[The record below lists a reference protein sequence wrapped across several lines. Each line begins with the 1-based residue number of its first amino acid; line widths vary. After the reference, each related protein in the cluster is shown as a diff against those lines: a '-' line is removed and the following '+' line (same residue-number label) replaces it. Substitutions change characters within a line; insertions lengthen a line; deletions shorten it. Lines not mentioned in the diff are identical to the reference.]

1 VRPPILDA
9 EAKKTSSA
17 AEGSTSSTS
26 KSDAKPS
33 STSSGTAK
41 PTDKKPNN
49 APKAQP
55 TSSNDEG
62 GGTGT
67 FIAAILLSAALG
79 MAGTAGL
86 AYFKVFPF
94 NQWAVQSNLTPEI
107 AKLQK
112 RIFDLENA
120 QPDLAPYAT
129 NDDLSALQSNIAA
142 IDTTPIESA
151 IASIEAQ
158 LATLNTPAEAP
169 AAVDLNP
176 IETALAT
183 LEQDVADLKT
193 TQQQLANN
201 AASQASDTGEPTSAA
216 PAIDLTPIN
225 SQLAAQSENLAGL
238 QARLETQS
246 EAVANLQADL
256 AKLQSQIATLEQ
268 DQSARQ
274 AANSAIAAARVP
286 ILLSEIDAA
295 IQKGQP
301 FAARLEELSN
311 SLKVTPEGEVMNIAQ
326 NGITPASSLPAQFE
340 DLRPTLLAARP
351 GVEQD
356 APWQDKLM
364 GTLKDAVNLRPL
376 DADGSDPLAIL
387 DQIEDALAAQR
398 LADAQQLVTQ
408 LPASMQEAATPL
420 SNALLDH
427 LTIEQWQTDMRTT
440 LLSQNHQA
448 EGDGQ

>member
-33 STSSGTAK
+33 GTQSRAAK
-41 PTDKKPNN
+41 PADKKPND
-49 APKAQP
+49 APKTQP

-94 NQWAVQSNLTPEI
+94 NQWVDQSALSPEI

-120 QPDLAPYAT
+120 QPDLAPYAK
-129 NDDLSALQSNIAA
+129 NDDLRAVQTAVEA
-142 IDTTPIESA
+142 IDIDQIKSA
-151 IASIEAQ
+151 FASIEAQ
-158 LATLNTPAEAP
+158 IATLASPAEAP
-169 AAVDLNP
+169 APIDLAP
-176 IETALAT
+176 IESALAT

-201 AASQASDTGEPTSAA
+201 AASQASDTGELPAAA

-238 QARLETQS
+238 QARLETQG
-246 EAVANLQADL
+246 EAVANLQVDL
-256 AKLQSQIATLEQ
+256 TKLQSQIATLEQ

-311 SLKVTPEGEVMNIAQ
+311 YLKVTPQIEVMNIAQ

-340 DLRPTLLAARP
+340 NLRPTLLAARP
-351 GVEQD
+351 GVDHD

-376 DADGSDPLAIL
+376 DAEGDDPLAIL

-408 LPASMQEAATPL
+408 LPTSMLEASAPL
-420 SNALLDH
+420 SNALLEH

-440 LLSQNHQA
+440 LLSQNHQT